1 VCTNSHSHT
10 LYTHTI
16 THTVHLHKRNY
27 TPRKMTPCATH
38 TGLPQ
43 ATTAS
48 CDDTAYLYPALMRC
62 CNGSQTGVCPKYVLL
77 FSANLQQ
84 VVATGFSF
92 NRSSEDLSSDTYWG
106 GITIRAVGNMRFGV
120 FCMHVCQAHI
130 DVTCAREYIHIHTYT
145 YTQTHIQRTGFLT
158 HAHTAHTHT
167 HMLTNAHRH
176 DHLLLC
182 RSIPLCKQQVDESE
196 AIQGN
201 TTTSFSKVLGHF
213 SLGAGQSSSC
223 QQAPIQEETIYSYL
237 GGLAVSMFAKSSRS
251 GDRMSGYGSVDATI
265 NQYRSD
271 DTCAAGTFSATGIS
285 PCCK

>member
-1 VCTNSHSHT
+1 
-10 LYTHTI
+10 
-16 THTVHLHKRNY
+16 
-27 TPRKMTPCATH
+27 
-38 TGLPQ
+38 
-43 ATTAS
+43 
-48 CDDTAYLYPALMRC
+48 
-62 CNGSQTGVCPKYVLL
+62 
-77 FSANLQQ
+77 
-84 VVATGFSF
+84 VATGFSF

-106 GITIRAVGNMRFGV
+106 GITIRAVGNMRYGV

-130 DVTCAREYIHIHTYT
+130 DVTCAREYKHIHTN
-145 YTQTHIQRTGFLT
+145 THTTHWFLDTCT
-158 HAHTAHTHT
+158 HCTHTHT

-196 AIQGN
+196 VIQGN
-201 TTTSFSKVLGHF
+201 TTTSFSKVLGHV
-213 SLGAGQSSSC
+213 SLGASQSSSC

-265 NQYRSD
+265 TQYRSD